1 MKQQRAARGG
11 SMMLDSDVSSRV
23 RIVED
28 EDALVWRVYE
38 TAERDESGIVPERV
52 LVVTTGRSIRR
63 IRGHPVCWQFMS
75 DADLL
80 RMIRRAR
87 PGQQ

>member
-1 MKQQRAARGG
+1 MKQHRPAQRR

-23 RIVED
+23 RIIED
-28 EDALVWRVYE
+28 EDALVWRVCE
-38 TAERDESGIVPERV
+38 TVAEDEQSIVPERV
-52 LVVTTGRSIRR
+52 LIVTTGRSIRR

-80 RMIRRAR
+80 HLIRSAR
-87 PGQQ
+87 PEGE